1 MSRKATN
8 YAVAF
13 AAGAL
18 GIAGVAI
25 ATPSPLSAAPV
36 ASLTAALKTVAA
48 TQLTDVHYYRRGYYG
63 RHHHRHGYVYPYQ
76 GFAYPPGAYAYKLV
90 IQATSKKALLP
101 NLRLFEA
108 RIGGPDGS
116 IFALPVRRLGRGGF
130 GAIVPVSEGSGA
142 TTGLPTCDLATRSCI

>member
-36 ASLTAALKTVAA
+36 ALLTAALKTAA
-48 TQLTDVHYYRRGYYG
+48 ASQITNVHYYRRGYYG

-76 GFAYPPGAYAYKLV
+76 GYAYPARALAYRLQEQSLGGLDPHLAV
-90 IQATSKKALLP
+90 REDHRWAQRQAVTLSDLADELFVLP
-101 NLRLFEA
+101 EGLSWLA
-108 RIGGPDGS
+108 GPDQS
-116 IFALPVRRLGRGGF
+116 AC
-130 GAIVPVSEGSGA
+130 VPQHSH
-142 TTGLPTCDLATRSCI
+142 TRSV

>member
-18 GIAGVAI
+18 GIAGIAI

-36 ASLTAALKTVAA
+36 ASLTAALKTAA
-48 TQLTDVHYYRRGYYG
+48 ASQITNVHYYRRGYYG

-76 GFAYPPGAYAYKLV
+76 GYAYPPGAYAYPENGY
-90 IQATSKKALLP
+90 IYPYNNPYAYPWPHPFIDYLLGYGT
-101 NLRLFEA
+101 L
-108 RIGGPDGS
+108 I
-116 IFALPVRRLGRGGF
+116 
-130 GAIVPVSEGSGA
+130 
-142 TTGLPTCDLATRSCI
+142 

>member
-36 ASLTAALKTVAA
+36 ASLTAALKTAA
-48 TQLTDVHYYRRGYYG
+48 ASQITNIHYCRRGYYG
-63 RHHHRHGYVYPYQ
+63 RHYHRHGYVYPYQ
-76 GFAYPPGAYAYKLV
+76 GYAYPPSAYAYPENGYV
-90 IQATSKKALLP
+90 YPYNNPYAYP
-101 NLRLFEA
+101 WPYPFVGYRFGW
-108 RIGGPDGS
+108 GGW
-116 IFALPVRRLGRGGF
+116 
-130 GAIVPVSEGSGA
+130 
-142 TTGLPTCDLATRSCI
+142 